1 MAVAIR
7 GANARS
13 SRGLHGF
20 VHDLVGHLNRVAMS
34 CGSPL
39 LCAVAAEQLWQC
51 LPGCP
56 ICGGGQKVS
65 GTAAMCPQ
73 AMLAIQQA
81 STFTTSGCT
90 HSAHSTRIYQY
101 KHIRGYSFGSFIKHI
116 RGALRR
122 CLRRRAP
129 VAVLTKSCSGVGR
142 ALATVLCTLPAVCG
156 SVLVLSCIFR
166 AVSAAR
172 SVCSR
177 IC

>member
-51 LPGCP
+51 LPACP

-90 HSAHSTRIYQY
+90 HSAHPHVFINTST
-101 KHIRGYSFGSFIKHI
+101 SEAT
-116 RGALRR
+116 ALDLSSSTTEARYAVV
-122 CLRRRAP
+122 CAGELLLQSLP
-129 VAVLTKSCSGVGR
+129 GVAVVWAEHLPRSCAR
-142 ALATVLCTLPAVCG
+142 CQQCG
-156 SVLVLSCIFR
+156 GQCWCCHASLGL
-166 AVSAAR
+166 
-172 SVCSR
+172 
-177 IC
+177 